1 MFESY
6 GRFERGELTVTVT
19 EKEYS
24 VVIPTLDGGKTGEEY
39 TLPAATLRGATEGV
53 PVEWSYAV
61 KCGDKTYPV
70 TDGKFTPDKEGE
82 YTVTYTA
89 EYRGRT
95 YTAEASLTV
104 NKVVY
109 SVEVPE
115 LENGTSG
122 SEYTLKEAE
131 LSDGLG
137 GSVEG
142 SGVVWSYSVAFSD
155 QELYNSLYGAII
167 VSNGVFTP
175 MIAGEY
181 TVTYTADFDGG
192 TYFQTATLTVVRA
205 AAEANEIESFDD
217 YTSLD
222 SVRLSDAQNLAHDY
236 YETYLSDKNLLPEG
250 ALGGVSFKRP
260 DGVSGDAWQNAYFSS
275 TRMDIEKIKGYD
287 VVVVPLWIDAGDV
300 ASIQVDI
307 NGSRVFVAT
316 KTWVKL
322 YIPASYFAGRVSTT
336 DSIFWIQNGG
346 DGVVNQVTE
355 VRIASVYAENTATS
369 APALLDM
376 NTLGGFS
383 FSDVWHNGAS
393 LRFDGGLNAIPV
405 ELKASSNGSQYAMR
419 SYFEGGNDC
428 TFSMRTRATDQSTNP
443 VQAWLDA
450 GYTALD
456 ISFYAAP
463 LSGNSVGEIQVQTI
477 PGNNGNRASLSLSVG
492 EWVTLRFGLE
502 GLKEAFF
509 WNGGDS
515 AWQIELFYM
524 NKSDAQLSEVWVT
537 DFTVSAPS
545 RIDVVSFESESTL
558 SAFNTTENAS
568 LAWMD
573 ANQLDIVTPEDIQG
587 VVKLTPNGNWNI
599 KLSSKT
605 VDKSLYKSYSAK
617 MLIYLAS
624 DGDTIDL
631 KAVHDGKVTL
641 SQIQTN
647 SWVTIEVPAYQDGDQ
662 NDLYDVFDW
671 FDGLTGWLQGGTDV
685 TAVYVAGVWL
695 ESPTQA

>member
-1 MFESY
+1 MAAVLFGY
-6 GRFERGELTVTVT
+6 VQRRGYLINNLEHIL
-19 EKEYS
+19 
-24 VVIPTLDGGKTGEEY
+24 
-39 TLPAATLRGATEGV
+39 
-53 PVEWSYAV
+53 
-61 KCGDKTYPV
+61 CC
-70 TDGKFTPDKEGE
+70 FM
-82 YTVTYTA
+82 
-89 EYRGRT
+89 
-95 YTAEASLTV
+95 SL
-104 NKVVY
+104 
-109 SVEVPE
+109 
-115 LENGTSG
+115 
-122 SEYTLKEAE
+122 
-131 LSDGLG
+131 
-137 GSVEG
+137 
-142 SGVVWSYSVAFSD
+142 
-155 QELYNSLYGAII
+155 
-167 VSNGVFTP
+167 
-175 MIAGEY
+175 
-181 TVTYTADFDGG
+181 
-192 TYFQTATLTVVRA
+192 
-205 AAEANEIESFDD
+205 
-217 YTSLD
+217 
-222 SVRLSDAQNLAHDY
+222 
-236 YETYLSDKNLLPEG
+236 
-250 ALGGVSFKRP
+250 
-260 DGVSGDAWQNAYFSS
+260 
-275 TRMDIEKIKGYD
+275 
-287 VVVVPLWIDAGDV
+287 
-300 ASIQVDI
+300 
-307 NGSRVFVAT
+307 FV
-316 KTWVKL
+316 
-322 YIPASYFAGRVSTT
+322 
-336 DSIFWIQNGG
+336 
-346 DGVVNQVTE
+346 
-355 VRIASVYAENTATS
+355 
-369 APALLDM
+369 
-376 NTLGGFS
+376 
-383 FSDVWHNGAS
+383 
-393 LRFDGGLNAIPV
+393 LNAIPV

-419 SYFEGGNDC
+419 FYFEGGNDG

-599 KLSSKT
+599 KLTSKT

-671 FDGLTGWLQGGTDV
+671 FDGSTGWLQGGTDV

>member
-1 MFESY
+1 MS
-6 GRFERGELTVTVT
+6 
-19 EKEYS
+19 
-24 VVIPTLDGGKTGEEY
+24 
-39 TLPAATLRGATEGV
+39 
-53 PVEWSYAV
+53 
-61 KCGDKTYPV
+61 
-70 TDGKFTPDKEGE
+70 
-82 YTVTYTA
+82 
-89 EYRGRT
+89 
-95 YTAEASLTV
+95 
-104 NKVVY
+104 
-109 SVEVPE
+109 
-115 LENGTSG
+115 
-122 SEYTLKEAE
+122 
-131 LSDGLG
+131 
-137 GSVEG
+137 
-142 SGVVWSYSVAFSD
+142 
-155 QELYNSLYGAII
+155 
-167 VSNGVFTP
+167 
-175 MIAGEY
+175 IA
-181 TVTYTADFDGG
+181 
-192 TYFQTATLTVVRA
+192 RA

-217 YTSLD
+217 ASSLD
-222 SVRLSDAQNLAHDY
+222 SVRLSDAQNPAHDY

-250 ALGGVSFKRP
+250 VLGGVSFKRP
-260 DGVSGDAWQNAYFSS
+260 DGVSGDAWQNVYFIS
-275 TRMDIEKIKGYD
+275 TRMDIETIKGYD

-322 YIPASYFAGRVSTT
+322 YIPALYFAERVGTT
-336 DSIFWIQNGG
+336 NSIFWIQDGGEGSNG
-346 DGVVNQVTE
+346 NITE
-355 VRIASVYAENTATS
+355 VRIASVYAENNEQTS
-369 APALLDM
+369 PALLDM

-383 FSDVWHNGAS
+383 FNDVWHNGAS

-405 ELKASSNGSQYAMR
+405 ELGASSNGSQYAMR
-419 SYFEGGNDC
+419 FYFEGGNDG

-463 LSGNSVGEIQVQTI
+463 LSGNSVGEIQLQTI
-477 PGNNGNRASLSLSVG
+477 PGNNGNRANLSLPIG

-502 GLKEAFF
+502 GLKDAFF

-599 KLSSKT
+599 KLTSKT

-671 FDGLTGWLQGGTDV
+671 FDGSTGWLQGGTDV

-695 ESPTQA
+695 EGPTQA

>member
-1 MFESY
+1 MKSFE
-6 GRFERGELTVTVT
+6 V
-19 EKEYS
+19 K
-24 VVIPTLDGGKTGEEY
+24 DGDASGNWPN
-39 TLPAATLRGATEGV
+39 LHFNSSRM
-53 PVEWSYAV
+53 
-61 KCGDKTYPV
+61 
-70 TDGKFTPDKEGE
+70 
-82 YTVTYTA
+82 
-89 EYRGRT
+89 
-95 YTAEASLTV
+95 TAEA
-104 NKVVY
+104 
-109 SVEVPE
+109 
-115 LENGTSG
+115 
-122 SEYTLKEAE
+122 
-131 LSDGLG
+131 
-137 GSVEG
+137 
-142 SGVVWSYSVAFSD
+142 
-155 QELYNSLYGAII
+155 
-167 VSNGVFTP
+167 
-175 MIAGEY
+175 
-181 TVTYTADFDGG
+181 
-192 TYFQTATLTVVRA
+192 
-205 AAEANEIESFDD
+205 
-217 YTSLD
+217 
-222 SVRLSDAQNLAHDY
+222 
-236 YETYLSDKNLLPEG
+236 
-250 ALGGVSFKRP
+250 
-260 DGVSGDAWQNAYFSS
+260 
-275 TRMDIEKIKGYD
+275 IKGYD
-287 VVVVPLWIDAGDV
+287 TVVIPMYIGVKAESGVTVVQIEV
-300 ASIQVDI
+300 
-307 NGSRVFVAT
+307 NGTRVFVKT
-316 KTWVKL
+316 NTWVTVNL
-322 YIPASYFAGRVSTT
+322 DASYFADKGTESVL
-336 DSIFWIQNGG
+336 WIQNGG

-419 SYFEGGNDC
+419 FYFEGGNDG

-599 KLSSKT
+599 KLTSKT

-647 SWVTIEVPAYQDGDQ
+647 SWVTIEVPAYQDGEQ

-671 FDGLTGWLQGGTDV
+671 FGGSTGWLQGGTDV